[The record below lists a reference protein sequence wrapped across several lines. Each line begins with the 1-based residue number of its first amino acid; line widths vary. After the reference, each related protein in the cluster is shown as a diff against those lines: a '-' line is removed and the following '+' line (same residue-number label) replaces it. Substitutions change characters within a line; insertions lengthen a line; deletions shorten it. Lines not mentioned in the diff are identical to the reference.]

1 MKLIQNKVIQGIMAE
16 VPYCIFHFDATYMR
30 TSPDKSKVKIGSEIQ
45 KQIEVEL
52 SKKFHQ
58 LGCMI

>member
-1 MKLIQNKVIQGIMAE
+1 
-16 VPYCIFHFDATYMR
+16 MR

-52 SKKFHQ
+52 SKKIPSILAWVYDDIGGLTRYEAQ
-58 LGCMI
+58 